1 MLFAT
6 NHPARRR
13 RRREYRVVEFRGAP
27 AIPGPSTTS
36 SLRRGPTSRTC
47 LRPVEDGGHSVAVE
61 AYRRWA
67 VEREIRGTASWAAS
81 PFRSSYHA
89 LEAPF
94 RKSRTRAWCHSLPQ
108 LRPTPNHRRT
118 PRPRQGSPHP
128 IRTHHRDRPPTHR
141 VGRHR
146 HHRAPPRRRNPP
158 PTKTKSRLN
167 APSTAETA
175 PRLAG

>member
-36 SLRRGPTSRTC
+36 SLRRGPTTSG
-47 LRPVEDGGHSVAVE
+47 LP
-61 AYRRWA
+61 
-67 VEREIRGTASWAAS
+67 TASRRRRTLCCGRGVPPLGSRAGDTGHGVLGRLAVS
-81 PFRSSYHA
+81 QFYRA
-89 LEAPF
+89 LEALF

-146 HHRAPPRRRNPP
+146 HHPCAATKKKSAAYENQK
-158 PTKTKSRLN
+158 PTKCTLN
-167 APSTAETA
+167 S
-175 PRLAG
+175 